1 MTRKEFLGDMLYSV
15 FGVKYIDY
23 RFAEGES
30 VYYSKG
36 DSLYKD
42 CTYSTSYKDKFR
54 VFWDN
59 LLNEKYKNIV
69 FKGENGRTQTHTLK
83 EYQEK
88 AREYIFQFSSV
99 KNEQDAYKLKEI
111 ITIPMIRH
119 ICLEI
124 ILEELFDI
132 GEKRVHKD
140 RGKDDFDEVEERIR
154 KKIDSFLVENWVSL
168 KSRMYKNNFFRVLVK
183 QYPVFAELKLNENEQ
198 TIMDDIE
205 EKKKQIQTFKITP
218 CTVAL
223 NLIKTV
229 EVCREIASINGS
241 ISAYCDKK
249 AMCCEDFECFIA
261 NLVYLCNYSEIYI
274 DIFRHKEDVEKLKNT
289 AVRLYNYFYGK
300 RHPEYKGN
308 IQRAYWNVHP
318 ELIEYLFLLDS
329 VLKAFDRKEE
339 EEKKRQAALAENEQN
354 FPSPNENDDIA

>member
-1 MTRKEFLGDMLYSV
+1 MTRKEFLGNMLYSV

-99 KNEQDAYKLKEI
+99 KGEQDADKLKEV

-132 GEKRVHKD
+132 GENKVHKD
-140 RGKDDFDEVEERIR
+140 SGNDDFDESGKRIR
-154 KKIDSFLVENWVSL
+154 AKINSFLVENWVSL
-168 KSRMYKNNFFRVLVK
+168 KSRMYKNNFFRDLVK

-198 TIMDDIE
+198 TVIDDIE
-205 EKKKQIQTFKITP
+205 ERKKQFQTFKITP
-218 CTVAL
+218 YTIAL
-223 NLIKTV
+223 DSATV
-229 EVCREIASINGS
+229 ERAFKELVFIN
-241 ISAYCDKK
+241 
-249 AMCCEDFECFIA
+249 E
-261 NLVYLCNYSEIYI
+261 
-274 DIFRHKEDVEKLKNT
+274 
-289 AVRLYNYFYGK
+289 
-300 RHPEYKGN
+300 
-308 IQRAYWNVHP
+308 
-318 ELIEYLFLLDS
+318 
-329 VLKAFDRKEE
+329 
-339 EEKKRQAALAENEQN
+339 
-354 FPSPNENDDIA
+354 